1 MGITMEV
8 KLEKR
13 GRIVI
18 PSKVRKLLGLREGS
32 VLTLEVRD
40 GKILLI
46 PKKRVSVDELFG
58 IAGTG
63 EVELDD
69 VEGSL
74 AGEEAR

>member
-1 MGITMEV
+1 M
-8 KLEKR
+8 
-13 GRIVI
+13 
-18 PSKVRKLLGLREGS
+18 
-32 VLTLEVRD
+32 EVRD